1 MTRKTKSV
9 DSNKRRAVILLTVQS
24 DPKFR
29 FPRDTDVASNISGLR
44 FNIQLF
50 LLRLLANGR
59 C

>member
-29 FPRDTDVASNISGLR
+29 FPRDADAAPNVSRLR

-50 LLRLLANGR
+50 LSRLLAHGR